1 MRFHIRQWRSPGSAV
16 PQHRA
21 GRADGCR
28 GRDRVAVVAIGVE
41 QLGAAAAGRAAQG
54 GGVGEL
60 VE

>member
-28 GRDRVAVVAIGVE
+28 GRDRVAVVAIE
-41 QLGAAAAGRAAQG
+41 QVRVPYAGRAAQG